1 MYGNDLIQNRVAWL
15 PRVFGIIG
23 VALIALAGFTAG
35 PATSQVRD
43 ISIGDGEVSRITLEP
58 GYTLTLQADG
68 IFADVVVGNQEVADV
83 FPLTASSLYVQGKAP
98 GFTNITLYDEN
109 SQLLEV
115 IDVRVRLDFDE
126 LRDAINNVVPSAEV
140 DVTSVNNR
148 IRLSGQVKDAVDLQ
162 RVLDLARQY
171 SGDNPIINAI
181 RLKDPQQ
188 VELDVRILEVNRN
201 AGRALGV
208 NLFKTNGNNR
218 LPGQEELGFNE
229 TANFGNRTTGGDF
242 SPFGTFV
249 GELLEISGA
258 QIDIVINA
266 LEDKGLGRRLAN
278 PRLVTT
284 SNVEANFTAGGE
296 VPIDE
301 STTDENGNVA
311 TSTGYRDYGVTLNF
325 LPTVLDDGLI
335 RLRVRPEVSDVDTSL
350 TVEGQPAFISRKA
363 DTTVSLRDG
372 QSFAI
377 AGLLDVS
384 NERNVD
390 QVPWLG
396 QLPILGSLF
405 KSSQFQKQE
414 TDLVI
419 LVTPRLVRP
428 AAPDEP
434 LVSPLDGTRSSND
447 VELFLLG
454 MLEVDRD
461 MIRAFELGEGVVG
474 PYGHLIDLEFDDG
487 LAVKK

>member
-1 MYGNDLIQNRVAWL
+1 MKKDLIQNRVGWPA
-15 PRVFGIIG
+15 RVCEIIG
-23 VALIALAGFTAG
+23 LAMISLVALAAA
-35 PATSQVRD
+35 PAASQVRD
-43 ISIGDGEVSRITLEP
+43 IAIDDGEVSSVTLEP
-58 GYTLTLQADG
+58 GFTLTIQADG
-68 IFADVVVGNQEVADV
+68 IYADVVVGDSAVADV
-83 FPLTASSLYVQGKAP
+83 FPLTASSLYIQGKTP

-109 SQLLEV
+109 SQLIEV
-115 IDVRVRLDFDE
+115 IDVRVRLDFQE
-126 LRDAINNVVPSAEV
+126 LRDTINAVVPSAEV
-140 DVTSVNNR
+140 DVTSVNNS
-148 IRLSGQVKDAVDLQ
+148 IRLSGRVKDAVDLQ
-162 RVLDLARQY
+162 RVLDIARQY
-171 SGDNPIINAI
+171 TGESSTIINAI

-208 NLFKTNGNNR
+208 QLSDNDGSS
-218 LPGQEELGFNE
+218 
-229 TANFGNRTTGGDF
+229 TGASDF
-242 SPFGTFV
+242 TPFGTFV
-249 GELLEISGA
+249 GELLEISGT
-258 QIDIVINA
+258 QIDFVINA
-266 LEDKGLGRRLAN
+266 LEDKGLARRLAN

-284 SNVEANFTAGGE
+284 SNVEADFTAGGE

-350 TVEGQPAFISRKA
+350 SVNGNPAFISRKA

-377 AGLLDVS
+377 AGLLDTS
-384 NERNVD
+384 NERNVA
-390 QVPWLG
+390 QLPWLG
-396 QLPILGSLF
+396 QLPVLGTLF
-405 KSSQFQKQE
+405 RSTEFQKQE